1 MKAERR
7 LEGLGISPGIAIGPV
22 FVTNDNISVPE
33 YRLDKDQVE
42 AELERFAA
50 AVALSTKQLRK
61 LKTKADTLPGTA
73 KEEVGYLLDAH
84 LHMLGNSRLV
94 RGAERRIESERM
106 NAERAVMDEIAQVAE
121 SFAEMG
127 DAYLAARV
135 DDIRIVGARLVRNL
149 TKTPYAAIQTLPEGT
164 VILA

>member
-1 MKAERR
+1 MRAERR
-7 LEGLGISPGIAIGPV
+7 LEGLGIAPGIAIGPV
-22 FVTNDNISVPE
+22 FVTDDNIAVPE

-61 LKTKADTLPGTA
+61 LKTKADSL
-73 KEEVGYLLDAH
+73 
-84 LHMLGNSRLV
+84 LGNSRLV
-94 RGAERRIESERM
+94 RGAERRIESDRI

-135 DDIRIVGARLVRNL
+135 D
-149 TKTPYAAIQTLPEGT
+149 
-164 VILA
+164 